1 MADADAI
8 YTVDS
13 FTASDGYCWRYRR
26 YLARQGTERVP
37 PRAHVVCLHGVQS
50 HAGWFDYS
58 CTKLSQAG
66 FEVSFLDRR
75 GSGMNQEGRGDAPS
89 YVRLLA
95 DVSEFLKQLRTTSA
109 GLQSPLPIFVVAIS
123 WGGKIATA
131 LERWQPGCADGL
143 VLLCPGFFPRV
154 RLPWRTRLGIA
165 WARLRS
171 PERLFSIPLN
181 DPELFTAS
189 SRWQDFLRS
198 DSRSLHRATARFL
211 IESIRLDHYLRGT
224 PNYVRVPVLL
234 LLAEKDRIID
244 NAATRRFVEKFAGP
258 DKQVLEY
265 AGAHH
270 TLEFEPDPDRF
281 LADVQAWL
289 ETHLSACPPKRG
301 QDS

>member
-1 MADADAI
+1 LGNPDAI
-8 YTVDS
+8 YTVGS
-13 FTASDGYCWRYRR
+13 FTASDGYRWCYRR
-26 YLARQGTERVP
+26 YRARPGAELLS

-50 HAGWFDYS
+50 HAGWYEYS
-58 CTKLSQAG
+58 CTRLSQAG

-75 GSGMNQEGRGDAPS
+75 GSGINQEGRGDAPS

-95 DVSEFLKQLRTTSA
+95 DVSEFLKHLRTTSA
-109 GLQSPLPIFVVAIS
+109 GSERPLPIFLVAIS
-123 WGGKIATA
+123 WGGKLATA
-131 LERWQPGCADGL
+131 LERWRPGSADGV

-154 RLPWRTRLGIA
+154 RVPWRTRLGIA

-211 IESIRLDHYLRGT
+211 VESARLDRYLRGA
-224 PNYVRVPVLL
+224 PQYVRVPVLL

-244 NAATRRFVEKFAGP
+244 NVATRWFVEKFATP

-265 AGAHH
+265 PGAHH
-270 TLEFEPDPDRF
+270 TLEFEPNPDRF
-281 LADVQAWL
+281 LADVQRWL
-289 ETHLSACPPKRG
+289 EKHLPGNCPKRG